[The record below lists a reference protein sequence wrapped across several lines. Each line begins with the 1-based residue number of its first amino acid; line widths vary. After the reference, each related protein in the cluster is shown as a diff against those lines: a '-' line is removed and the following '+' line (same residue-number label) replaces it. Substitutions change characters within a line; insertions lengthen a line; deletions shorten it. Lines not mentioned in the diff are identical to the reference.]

1 VTEEELRAL
10 IALGRENRRI
20 EFKRSMRWSDAATQG
35 KITKSILGMSN
46 IRDGGIIVIG
56 VNRQPD
62 GSYQPAGVSAGDL
75 KTYDPDHIGRCVQNF
90 ADPIAVFS
98 VQRIVSIGIQFIVIE
113 VSEFPELPVIC
124 KADGPEG
131 LVLGAMYTRNSVP
144 ETIRVPSQTE
154 MREIVEMAVDKGIR
168 KHSERLTR
176 AGIVQT
182 ATPVQPSQDQQRF
195 QQELEEI
202 DE

>member
-1 VTEEELRAL
+1 MTEEELRAL

-20 EFKRSMRWSDAATQG
+20 EFKRSTRWSDAATQG

-75 KTYDPDHIGRCVQNF
+75 QTYGPDHVGRCVQNF

-98 VQRIVSIGIQFIVIE
+98 VQRIVSTGIQFIVIE

-124 KADGPEG
+124 KADG
-131 LVLGAMYTRNSVP
+131 
-144 ETIRVPSQTE
+144 
-154 MREIVEMAVDKGIR
+154 R

-202 DE
+202 EE